1 MAICFDWLD
10 LLIGRWRRC
19 IFMGNIFDTCMQK
32 KKHHGVMWQIFYCN
46 SYMLSILSEQC
57 TLFFCTRNCLP
68 RVLCVACCWMD
79 MNKEE
84 AESWAGGFFLS
95 SQLPRLEWRRQ
106 TTLGEVRSSDTDLTL
121 QWSPT
126 IDTPTAG
133 GGIFTRW
140 DDGGVHQMAS
150 EQKLFAS
157 YYKNPRQIRG
167 H

>member
-1 MAICFDWLD
+1 MISGYLFWLIRSTYWT
-10 LLIGRWRRC
+10 LKTMSI
-19 IFMGNIFDTCMQK
+19 
-32 KKHHGVMWQIFYCN
+32 HGKYLWYLHAEGKRLGLMWQIFYCN
-46 SYMLSILSEQC
+46 SYVLSILVY
-57 TLFFCTRNCLP
+57 TFFSVKEIVLP

-140 DDGGVHQMAS
+140 GDGEVSTPNGVRT
-150 EQKLFAS
+150 ETRCFIL
-157 YYKNPRQIRG
+157 
-167 H
+167 